1 MQSLLASQAT
11 ETLVPEVARSLETS
25 GIGLGLMGVGLLL
38 VALRSLWSK
47 GRRAAFWSGVV
58 LALSGSAAVLAML
71 GYRVRGVFAVRL
83 GEQTKQAGLRF
94 WATELTDLDRTA
106 VIGAA
111 VVLLVFLLWGIVA
124 GLRRAGRVGRRKLLR
139 GVTGLS
145 FGVAAVF
152 GWWSLSLPE
161 PRGSY
166 FILWHQLVRVTAA
179 VGGTLFAVG
188 TMALLLPAVLN
199 LLEGRGFVPYVAA
212 RHVRASKSGFLTV
225 ISVLS
230 IAGVGVSS
238 FALCAV
244 VSIMGGFGADLKR
257 KILGNS
263 AHISVDNDQV
273 GGLSNWDD
281 MLDKIRLVPGV
292 QAATPMVGGE
302 AMASSD
308 SNTAGLIV
316 RGVDPESIGT
326 VIDLLKN
333 IEVGKFE
340 YLTDARKLADLP
352 ADEEI
357 GLGPGGVRFLHGPKN
372 LKLADAD
379 PAVLEA
385 LEPEGVYPGLI
396 LGRELAKSLRVYVGD
411 EVTLVSPL
419 GDLGP
424 LGVLPRTRKFRIAA
438 IFYSGM
444 YEYDS
449 SHAYMTL
456 EAAQEFLDLTGHISS
471 IDIKV
476 GNAEAVDAIRPKVA
490 AALGDPTLRVRDWM
504 ERNKSL
510 FSALKLEKVATFLI
524 LSIAIA
530 VASFCIICTLL
541 LMVTEKSKEIAIL
554 KSMGASDRA
563 VLRIFMLEGF
573 IIGGIGTIFGVV
585 TGFVACWG
593 LQVLGVRLDPDV
605 YYVDR
610 LPINVDPAEYAMV
623 AASALLITVLATI
636 YPALAAS
643 RLRPVDGIRYE

>member
-1 MQSLLASQAT
+1 MLTLLANLAADPFMPAPKT
-11 ETLVPEVARSLETS
+11 MGTS
-25 GIGLGLMGVGLLL
+25 FVGLGLIGVGVLFLLL
-38 VALRSLWSK
+38 RRVLWP
-47 GRRAAFWSGVV
+47 GRRGSFWSGVSLTLTGSIVV
-58 LALSGSAAVLAML
+58 LVML
-71 GYRVRGVFAVRL
+71 GYRIRGVFAVRF
-83 GEQTKQAGLRF
+83 GDTKEAWSRF
-94 WATELTDLDRTA
+94 LWTALSTIDR
-106 VIGAA
+106 VAA
-111 VVLLVFLLWGIVA
+111 ASAIIVLVVLLLWGIYA
-124 GLRRAGRVGRRKLLR
+124 GLRRLGRVGRRKLLR
-139 GVTGLS
+139 VATSLS

-152 GWWSLSLPE
+152 GWWALSLPE

-166 FILWHQLVRVTAA
+166 FILWHQLVRVAA
-179 VGGTLFAVG
+179 ALGATLFAMG
-188 TMALLLPAVLN
+188 AMALSLPATLN
-199 LLEGRGFVPYVAA
+199 LLEGRGFIPYVAA

-273 GGLSNWDD
+273 GGLANWDTL
-281 MLDKIRLVPGV
+281 LDRVRLVPGV
-292 QAATPMVGGE
+292 QAATPMITGE

-316 RGVDPESIGT
+316 RGVDPETIGT
-326 VIDLLKN
+326 VIDLLSN
-333 IEVGKFE
+333 IEVGQFK
-340 YLTDARKLADLP
+340 YLTDPRTLADLP

-357 GLGPGGVRFLHGPKN
+357 GLGPGGVRFLHGPKK

-379 PAVLEA
+379 PAVEDA

-424 LGVLPRTRKFRIAA
+424 LGVLPRTRKFRVAA

-456 EAAQEFLDLTGHISS
+456 ETAQEFLDLTGNVTS
-471 IDIKV
+471 IDIKAN
-476 GNAEAVDAIRPKVA
+476 NAEAVDLVRPKVIA
-490 AALGDPTLRVRDWM
+490 AMGDPSLRVRDWM

-510 FSALKLEKVATFLI
+510 FSALKLEKVATFII

-554 KSMGASDRA
+554 KSMGASDRS
-563 VLRIFMLEGF
+563 VLRVFMLEGL
-573 IIGGIGTIFGVV
+573 IIGSIGTVFGVV
-585 TGFVACWG
+585 TGLVACKG
-593 LQVLGVRLDPDV
+593 LQVFGVRLDPDV

-610 LPINVDPAEYAMV
+610 LPINVDLAEYLAV

-636 YPALAAS
+636 YPAVAAS